1 MEVVVLILKGM
12 MWCVVGVMVIYSI
25 RHVTFTYS
33 RILGEQKLYYQDIV
47 DSDLLRVTV
56 LIPMHNEER
65 VATDILTA
73 LLDTDYPPDLL
84 EIIPVNDHSEDKTRE
99 ILDRF
104 ARKHPHIRP
113 FHRYEGMRGKPAAL
127 NDAMKVCTGDI
138 VVVFDADYLPPRG
151 MIRDLTVCFKD
162 PEVGAV
168 MGRVVPVNTGVNLL
182 TRLLDME
189 RAGGYQVDQ
198 QARYSLGLAPQYG
211 GTVGGFRKDLALLM
225 GGFDPH
231 VLSEDT
237 DLTYNLFVRG
247 WKVVYANRLE
257 CYEES
262 PEEWGVRAKQIRRW
276 AIGHTQTMF
285 KYMAKTLFS
294 RHLSFKEK
302 LDGLL
307 LLTIY
312 LIPLTIVVGAFVS
325 FGLFFLGEMNLL
337 HGLIFFCFVVAFNAF
352 GNFAPFYEIA
362 AGSLLDGSGNRM
374 KMLPLFLYNFV
385 FNTWVI
391 AGGAIRGV
399 ITQYTGKA
407 AGWHKTERFRGAEAA
422 KEDPGTA
429 APEGTVAVPVATA
442 EDHAHG
448 GTAVSPSST

>member
-1 MEVVVLILKGM
+1 MEVVVLILKGT
-12 MWCVVGVMVIYSI
+12 MWCIVGVMLIYSV
-25 RHVTFTYS
+25 RHILFTYN
-33 RILGEQKLYYQDIV
+33 RVLGEQRLYYQDIV

-65 VATDILTA
+65 VAADVLTA
-73 LLDTDYPPDLL
+73 LLDSDYPPDKL
-84 EIIPVNDHSEDKTRE
+84 EIIPVNDHSDDGTRNL
-99 ILDRF
+99 LDQF
-104 ARKHPHIRP
+104 ARKEPRIRP
-113 FHRYEGMRGKPAAL
+113 FHRYEGLRGKPAAL
-127 NDAMKVCTGDI
+127 NEAMEHCTGDI
-138 VVVFDADYLPPRG
+138 IVVFDADYLPPRG
-151 MIRDLTVCFKD
+151 LIRDLSVCFKD

-211 GTVGGFRKDLALLM
+211 GTVGGFRRDLAQLM
-225 GGFDPH
+225 GGFDPL

-262 PEEWGVRAKQIRRW
+262 PEEWPVRARQIRRW

-285 KYMAKTLFS
+285 KYLGKTLFS
-294 RHLSFKEK
+294 GHLSFKEK
-302 LDGLL
+302 LDGVLL
-307 LLTIY
+307 LCIY
-312 LIPLTIVVGAFVS
+312 LIPLIIVVGAFVS
-325 FGLFFLGEMNLL
+325 FGLFFLGEMTLL
-337 HGLIFFCFVVAFNAF
+337 PGIVFFCFVVTFNAF

-362 AGSLLDGSGNRM
+362 AGSLLDGGGNRVR
-374 KMLPLFLYNFV
+374 MLPLFLYNFV
-385 FNTWVI
+385 FNSWVI

-407 AGWHKTERFRGAEAA
+407 AGWHKTERYRT
-422 KEDPGTA
+422 DSTDSNPV
-429 APEGTVAVPVATA
+429 PEEGQNTGVSAVLPVTQ
-442 EDHAHG
+442 D
-448 GTAVSPSST
+448 